1 MSIGS
6 ISAGTI
12 ASAYDVLRSAAET
25 QAAVTP
31 AVAAPTAVAPMDE
44 EQGPIRS
51 ASATQ
56 GTMVDTY
63 L

>member
-6 ISAGTI
+6 ITASTI
-12 ASAYDVLRSAAET
+12 ASAYDVLRSAAES
-25 QAAVTP
+25 QAPLTP
-31 AVAAPTAVAPMDE
+31 PVAAPTAADPMAE

-51 ASATQ
+51 ASSTQ
-56 GTMVDTY
+56 GTLVDTY

>member
-6 ISAGTI
+6 ITASTI
-12 ASAYDVLRSAAET
+12 ASAYDVLRAAAES

-31 AVAAPTAVAPMDE
+31 PVAAPTAANPMAE

-51 ASATQ
+51 VSATQ